1 MMADASETTVSR
13 ATNPARD
20 VTQRI
25 VREKTEQAVQILE
38 EKGVDLWITFVRE
51 TSQVSDPML
60 DLLVGFDLTW
70 ISALMIHR
78 SGKRIAVVGRYDVDN
93 MERLGAYD
101 EVIGYDQAFQPHFVE
116 AVQAFNPRTIAVNFS
131 EHDPAAD
138 GLTYGMYRLL
148 SRALA
153 PTPYGS
159 RMISAESIVAALRGR
174 KTSTEIDLIRAA
186 IERTQEG
193 INALTAILRPGVLDE
208 EIADFLH
215 SFIDENGYGSAWEWD
230 YCPVVT
236 VGPESSFG
244 HGMVSG
250 LQAQRG
256 NLIHIDFGISRSGFV
271 SDLQRVW
278 YLPEETGQT
287 ALPADIKRAWAAVTD
302 ALEAGRSMLRPGIP
316 GWEVDAA
323 ARRTLVEAGY
333 PEFMHAFGHQVGRTA
348 HDGATIL
355 GPKWERYGTSV
366 EGLVEAGNVF
376 AIELGVKVPGR
387 GYVSREENVV
397 VTKQD
402 AEYLSHP
409 QEEVWV
415 LA

>member
-1 MMADASETTVSR
+1 MAVDASETSVSR
-13 ATNPARD
+13 TAGVARD
-20 VTQRI
+20 VTQKI
-25 VREKTEQAVQILE
+25 VREKTAQAVEILE
-38 EKGVDLWITFVRE
+38 EKGLDLWITFVRE

-78 SGKRIAVVGRYDVDN
+78 SGKRVAVVGRYDVDN

-101 EVIGYDQAFQPHFVE
+101 EVIGYDQAFQPDLVR
-116 AVQAFNPRTIAVNFS
+116 VVKDFNPRSIAVNFS

-138 GLTYGMYRLL
+138 GLTYGLYRLL

-153 PTPYGS
+153 PTLYGS
-159 RMISAESIVAALRGR
+159 RLISAEAVVAALRGR
-174 KTSTEIDLIRAA
+174 KTPTELDLIRAA
-186 IERTQEG
+186 VRRTQEG
-193 INALTAILRPGVLDE
+193 IATLTETLHPGITDE
-208 EIADFLH
+208 TIADFLH
-215 SFIDENGYGSAWEWD
+215 RFLDEHDYGPAWERD

-244 HGMVSG
+244 HGMTSG
-250 LQAQRG
+250 LQAERG
-256 NLIHIDFGISRSGFV
+256 NLIHIDFGISRAGFV

-278 YLPEETGQT
+278 YLPAEKGET
-287 ALPADIKRAWAAVTD
+287 ALPEDVSRAWTAVTD
-302 ALEAGRSMLRPGIP
+302 ALEAGRSLLKPGVP
-316 GWEVDAA
+316 GWEVDAV
-323 ARRTLVEAGY
+323 ARETLVGAGY
-333 PEFMHAFGHQVGRTA
+333 PEYMHAFGHQIGRSA

-366 EGLVEAGNVF
+366 DGLVEPGNVF
-376 AIELGVKVPGR
+376 AIELGVAVEGR

-397 VTKQD
+397 VTERG
-402 AEYLSHP
+402 AEYLSQP

-415 LA
+415 LD